1 MRLEAGCEM
10 TVQADAD
17 CPAIA
22 MLRPRSGLAQWLVHE
37 SYEFDP
43 WVPTTEYVDIYG
55 NLCQRLTIPQGTMRI
70 RVSATVETEPT
81 IAINYDAPVTPV
93 AELPDSALIYLL
105 PSRYCPAD
113 KMHQQAQQI
122 VQGALPGYPQ
132 VEAIRAWIHANIAYK
147 YGVSNA
153 STDALDS
160 LNAGAGVCRDYTHIG
175 MALCRSLNIPARM
188 VVGYLY
194 QLDPM
199 DMHAWF
205 EAFVGGRW
213 YTFDA
218 TQDQPRGG
226 RLVMA
231 YGRDAADVALISN
244 YGPLKTPQM
253 NVWVNQLPGPGAGG
267 PSGRPA
273 QVGPASTAGG
283 GTATTG
289 SPSAGT
295 AAG

>member
-1 MRLEAGCEM
+1 MRLDAGCEM
-10 TVQADAD
+10 TVEADAD

-22 MLRPRSGLAQWLVHE
+22 MLRPRSGLAQWMVRE

-55 NLCQRLTIPQGTMRI
+55 NLCQRLVIPKGQMRI
-70 RVSATVETEPT
+70 RVEATVETEPT
-81 IAINYDAPVTPV
+81 IAVNFDAPFTPV
-93 AELPDSALIYLL
+93 PQLPDSAVIYLL

-113 KMHQQAQQI
+113 KMNAKAMEI
-122 VQGALPGYPQ
+122 VQGKAPGYAQ
-132 VEAIRAWIHANIAYK
+132 VEAIRAWIHDNIKYQ

-153 STDALDS
+153 STDALET
-160 LNAGAGVCRDYTHIG
+160 LNAGAGVCRDYAHIG

-188 VVGYLY
+188 VVGWLH

-218 TQDQPRGG
+218 TQAQPRGG

-244 YGPLKTPQM
+244 YGPLKTPNM
-253 NVWVNQLPGPGAGG
+253 NVWVNEVPSKGAGG
-267 PSGRPA
+267 PSGQPA
-273 QVGPASTAGG
+273 PVGPASA
-283 GTATTG
+283 AV
-289 SPSAGT
+289 SPSAKTG
-295 AAG
+295 AG

>member
-1 MRLEAGCEM
+1 MKGFDMRLRAGCEM
-10 TVQADAD
+10 TVTAAAD

-22 MLRPRSGLAQWLVHE
+22 MLRPRSGLAQWLVSE

-43 WVPTTEYVDIYG
+43 WVPTTEYVDVYG
-55 NLCQRLTIPQGTMRI
+55 NLCQRLVIPQGSMRI
-70 RVSATVETEPT
+70 RVEAVVETEGS
-81 IAINYDAPVTPV
+81 IAVNPYAGVTLV
-93 AELPDSALIYLL
+93 ADLPDSSLIYLL

-113 KMHQQAQQI
+113 KMTWQAQQI
-122 VQGALPGYPQ
+122 VAGLPPGYAQ
-132 VEAIRAWIHANIAYK
+132 VEAIRAWIHQRIAYR
-147 YGVSNA
+147 YGVSDA
-153 STDALDS
+153 STDALDT
-160 LNAGAGVCRDYTHIG
+160 LGAGAGVCRDYAHVG

-194 QLDPM
+194 RLDPM

-205 EAFVGGRW
+205 EAFLDGRW

-244 YGPLKTPQM
+244 YGPLETPLM
-253 NVWVNQLPGPGAGG
+253 TAWVEPVEGSGIAADTGAA
-267 PSGRPA
+267 PA
-273 QVGPASTAGG
+273 GAAPTG
-283 GTATTG
+283 GTGA
-289 SPSAGT
+289 
-295 AAG
+295 